1 LTLPKKEVTV
11 RTAGAAGD
19 GIAATGETFAKVCSR
34 SGLHIFA
41 YNSYQSVIR
50 GGFVWLQVRA
60 GRAKVTSHGAGSDFL
75 IALNSRELERHASD
89 VVTGGGILYNK
100 DKIKPKPGLIRDDV
114 IQYALPVLEMTSKH
128 GKNPILQ
135 NTVALGSLVRI
146 LKIEFSVLSGV
157 LSDTFGSRKKAAL
170 EANLA
175 VSQAGYEYAD
185 ENFETVDFELDL
197 DYNVR
202 RPVLTGNQ
210 ALALGA
216 VAAGCKFYAAYP
228 MTPASSILHWLAATS
243 TRTGILVKQAEDE
256 IAVLNMAI
264 GAAFAGVRSMVGTSG
279 GGFSLMSEAIG
290 LAGQTETPVVIIS
303 SQRGGPSTGLPT
315 KTEQSDLFQ
324 ALGAS
329 QGDYPKIVLA
339 ASTVEDCFSSIVEAF
354 NLAEKFQVPVIV
366 LSDLYLSEHMESLDG
381 INLDFSIERGEV
393 AKPDVGSADSRNG
406 FKRYAFTESGVSPR
420 SFPGR
425 AGTIFQA
432 SSDEHDDAANIIS
445 DVFTDEEMRTRM
457 FQKRMRKME
466 HILRELSEPRLE
478 GKNDADL
485 TIIGWGSTYGVIE
498 EAISTL
504 GEEGVTLNHL
514 HIKYMLPFHA
524 KQVKDV
530 LESCRNT
537 LTIESNYTGQLS
549 RLIRMETGFSIKN
562 QLLKYDG
569 EPFYPNQ
576 IITKVREVNR

>member
-1 LTLPKKEVTV
+1 LPLPKSEVVV

-19 GIAATGETFAKVCSR
+19 GIAATGESFAKVCSR
-34 SGLHIFA
+34 SGLHVFA

-60 GRAKVTSHGAGSDFL
+60 GRTKVQSHGAGTDFL
-75 IALNSRELERHASD
+75 IALNSRELERHAND
-89 VVTGGGILYNK
+89 VVKGGGILYNK
-100 DKIKPKPGLIRDDV
+100 DKVKPKPGLIRDD
-114 IQYALPVLEMTSKH
+114 ITQYALPVLDITAKH

-135 NTVALGSLVRI
+135 NTVALGALVKI
-146 LKIEFSVLSGV
+146 LKIDFSVLSGV

-175 VSQAGYEYAD
+175 VSQAGYEYA
-185 ENFETVDFELDL
+185 ETFETVDFALDL
-197 DYNVR
+197 DYNTR
-202 RPVLTGNQ
+202 RPIMTGNQ

-315 KTEQSDLFQ
+315 KTEQADLFQ

-339 ASTVEDCFSSIVEAF
+339 PSTVDDCFSSIVEAF

-381 INLDFSIERGEV
+381 IDLDFCIERGEF
-393 AKPDVGSADSRNG
+393 AKPDVGSTDSKNG

-425 AGTIFQA
+425 AGTVFQA

-466 HILRELSEPRLE
+466 RILPELTPPRLE
-478 GKNDADL
+478 GKQDADL
-485 TIIGWGSTYGVIE
+485 TLIGWGSTYGMIK

-504 GEEGVTLNHL
+504 GKEGMTLNHL

-524 KQVKDV
+524 KQVKEI

-549 RLIRMETGFSIKN
+549 RLIRMETGFDIKH

-569 EPFYPNQ
+569 EPFYPGQ
-576 IITKVREVNR
+576 IITKVREVNN

>member
-1 LTLPKKEVTV
+1 MPLPKSEVVV

-19 GIAATGETFAKVCSR
+19 GIAATGESFAKVCSR
-34 SGLHIFA
+34 SGLHVFA

-60 GRAKVTSHGAGSDFL
+60 GRTKVQSHGAGTDFL
-75 IALNSRELERHASD
+75 IALNSRELERHAND
-89 VVTGGGILYNK
+89 VVKGGGILYNK
-100 DKIKPKPGLIRDDV
+100 DKIKPKPGLIRDD
-114 IQYALPVLEMTSKH
+114 ITQYPLPVLDITSKH

-135 NTVALGSLVRI
+135 NTVALGALVKI
-146 LKIEFSVLSGV
+146 LKIDFSVLSGV

-175 VSQAGYEYAD
+175 VSRAGYEYA
-185 ENFETVDFELDL
+185 ETFETVDFALDL
-197 DYNVR
+197 DYNTR

-315 KTEQSDLFQ
+315 KTEQADLFQ

-339 ASTVEDCFSSIVEAF
+339 PSTVDDCFSSIVEAF

-381 INLDFSIERGEV
+381 IDLDFSIERGEF
-393 AKPDVGSADSRNG
+393 AKPDVGSTDSKNG

-425 AGTIFQA
+425 AGTVFQA

-466 HILRELSEPRLE
+466 RILPELAPPRLE
-478 GKNDADL
+478 GKNAADL
-485 TIIGWGSTYGVIE
+485 TLIGWGSTYGMIR

-504 GEEGVTLNHL
+504 GEEGMTLNHL

-524 KQVKDV
+524 KQVKEI

-537 LTIESNYTGQLS
+537 LTVESNYTGQLS
-549 RLIRMETGFSIKN
+549 RLIRMETGFDIKH

-569 EPFYPNQ
+569 EPFYPGQ
-576 IITKVREVNR
+576 IITKVREVNN

>member
-1 LTLPKKEVTV
+1 MPLPKSEVVV

-34 SGLHIFA
+34 SGLHVFA

-60 GRAKVTSHGAGSDFL
+60 GRTKVQSHGAGTDFL
-75 IALNSRELERHASD
+75 IALNSRELERHAND
-89 VVTGGGILYNK
+89 VVKGGGILYNK
-100 DKIKPKPGLIRDDV
+100 DKVKPKPGLIRDD
-114 IQYALPVLEMTSKH
+114 ITQYALPVLDITSKH

-135 NTVALGSLVRI
+135 NTVALGALVKI
-146 LKIEFSVLSGV
+146 LKIDFSVLSGV

-175 VSQAGYEYAD
+175 VSQAGYEYA
-185 ENFETVDFELDL
+185 ETFETVDFALDL
-197 DYNVR
+197 DYNTR
-202 RPVLTGNQ
+202 RPVMTGNQ

-315 KTEQSDLFQ
+315 KTEQADLFQ

-339 ASTVEDCFSSIVEAF
+339 PSTVDDCFSSIVEAF

-381 INLDFSIERGEV
+381 IDLDFSIERGEF
-393 AKPDVGSADSRNG
+393 AKPDVGSTDSKNG

-425 AGTIFQA
+425 AGTVFQA

-466 HILRELSEPRLE
+466 RILPELAPPRLE
-478 GKNDADL
+478 GKKDADL
-485 TIIGWGSTYGVIE
+485 TLIGWGSTYGMIR

-504 GEEGVTLNHL
+504 GEEGMTLNHL

-524 KQVKDV
+524 KQVKEI

-549 RLIRMETGFSIKN
+549 RLIRMETGFDIKH

-569 EPFYPNQ
+569 EPFYPGQ
-576 IITKVREVNR
+576 IITKVREVNN

>member
-1 LTLPKKEVTV
+1 MPLPKSEVVV

-34 SGLHIFA
+34 SGLHVFA

-60 GRAKVTSHGAGSDFL
+60 GRTKVQSHGAGTDFL
-75 IALNSRELERHASD
+75 IALNSRELERHAND
-89 VVTGGGILYNK
+89 VVKGGGILYNK
-100 DKIKPKPGLIRDDV
+100 DKIKPKPGLIRDD
-114 IQYALPVLEMTSKH
+114 ITQYPLPVLDITSKH

-135 NTVALGSLVRI
+135 NTVALGALVKI
-146 LKIEFSVLSGV
+146 LKIDFSVLSGV

-175 VSQAGYEYAD
+175 VSQAGYEYA
-185 ENFETVDFELDL
+185 ETFETVDFALDL
-197 DYNVR
+197 DYNTR
-202 RPVLTGNQ
+202 RPVMTGNQ

-315 KTEQSDLFQ
+315 KTEQADLFQ

-339 ASTVEDCFSSIVEAF
+339 PSTVEDCFSLIVEAF

-381 INLDFSIERGEV
+381 IDLDFSIERGEF
-393 AKPDVGSADSRNG
+393 AKPDVGSTDSKNG

-425 AGTIFQA
+425 AGTVFQA

-466 HILRELSEPRLE
+466 RILPELAPPRLE
-478 GKNDADL
+478 GKNAADL
-485 TIIGWGSTYGVIE
+485 TLIGWGSTYGMIR
-498 EAISTL
+498 EAVSAL
-504 GEEGVTLNHL
+504 GEEGMTLNHL

-524 KQVKDV
+524 KQVKEI

-549 RLIRMETGFSIKN
+549 RLIRMETGFDIKH

-569 EPFYPNQ
+569 EPFYPGQ
-576 IITKVREVNR
+576 IITKVREVNN